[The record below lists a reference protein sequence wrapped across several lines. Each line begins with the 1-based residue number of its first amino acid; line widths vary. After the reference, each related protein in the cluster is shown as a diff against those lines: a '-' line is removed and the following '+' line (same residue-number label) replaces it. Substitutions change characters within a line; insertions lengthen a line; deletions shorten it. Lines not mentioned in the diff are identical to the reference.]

1 VDYKSAIKK
10 DMIVVNLVEN
20 TTLKRAELKK
30 KLMFPTLN
38 FLDKGFVVIFNMTS
52 ILYEVVQSPNQ
63 GNSEQE
69 RAMPYGQLVST

>member
-1 VDYKSAIKK
+1 MRENQRDRLGMCNLGEAIGHYILWSNVDYKSAIKK

-38 FLDKGFVVIFNMTS
+38 FFG
-52 ILYEVVQSPNQ
+52 
-63 GNSEQE
+63 
-69 RAMPYGQLVST
+69 